1 MKPIKLII
9 SAFGPYAG
17 LMPEIDFTQFEE
29 KGLFLISGDTGAGK
43 TTIFD
48 AICFALYGTA
58 SGSYRSI
65 KNMRSEYADDNTESF
80 VEFYFSHQG
89 KMYRIKRYPS
99 YERPKKRGNG
109 TISEVEKAEL
119 SCDDGT
125 VTEGVKQVNAAV
137 LDILGIND
145 SQFKQIVMI
154 AQGEFYNL
162 LNAKTEERTQILRT
176 IFMTDGYK
184 NIEYRLKER
193 MDESYS
199 KKVKYENSISQYF
212 CDADIDKTS
221 SVYEEFITFTDK
233 LKESKSIWNIDD
245 MQRILKAAEDEAG
258 LKLTQLSE
266 KLKSA
271 EKLYA
276 DSMTKAAIV
285 KHDNEA
291 VKLYEKVLAE
301 YNSLIAKKDKMK
313 VLEEELKLTKAATYM
328 VNPHY
333 TKWKDKAGELKDN
346 LKAIEEI
353 REKLEKCEKELK
365 AAQDSYIEAVA
376 LEPQAQIL
384 SKRAEQLEN
393 EKQKY
398 SKKNELRQQLEV
410 LTDKKSSL
418 DLLCIKT
425 EEKKQALLKKIE
437 ELKAQTE
444 ELKTRPQELALCGAK
459 LDSLKRI
466 SQEISDIKKDIETYQ
481 KLNSELEEEQNLYI
495 NKRDKYD
502 KAHDRKCHAERAL
515 EENRAGILA
524 SKLTKGQ
531 RCPVCGS
538 IEHPFPAIMPDE
550 GMTEEYYKVISDEEE
565 TAQKEK
571 QDVYVK
577 AENKATLVKSL
588 KDGLSAEYK
597 SLADECKEIFLE
609 TEKNDA
615 EADNNTVSDT
625 GNSTDGDVIEDIT
638 KGVDY
643 WNNSIEALN
652 SKLTAQYKTFLS
664 DCELYQKCEKEFKE
678 LSEKEYEAVLYE
690 EKAVAQKISEI
701 NELTAQCK
709 AHLEALGELEYDD
722 ISGAEKE
729 YYEVLSMST
738 KIMKQ
743 IESTREL
750 KGVKEKDAA
759 VAKSQSEALREN
771 REKLLSEEKLLKEQ
785 YYMELHDK
793 KFTSEEE
800 FISHIMSDA
809 DITAM
814 EDNISTYKQNMTAV
828 SARFGEAKDKAE
840 GKIYQDETSVQEEV
854 TNNKHSYDE
863 LRTACE
869 LINSAI
875 NDNKERI
882 SSIEERKA
890 EYLKTDEEYRV
901 CQRMYNLVKG
911 QTGNGKITLEQYIQ
925 AAGFDGIIHAAN
937 KRLYPMSD
945 GQFELYRQSDTTGK
959 RSSTFLDLEVLDN
972 YTGKRRPVGNLSGG
986 ESFKASLSLALGLSD
1001 TVSSKLGGIQ
1011 MDALF
1016 IDEGFGT
1023 LDRKSIENA
1032 MDILTC
1038 LSQTDKLVG
1047 IISHREELM
1056 ESIPQQ
1062 IYVKKEKKGSCIEV
1076 IF

>member
-17 LMPEIDFTQFEE
+17 LMPEIDFTQFDE

-89 KMYRIKRYPS
+89 RMYRIKRYPS

-125 VTEGVKQVNAAV
+125 VTEGVKQVNSAV

-193 MDESYS
+193 MDENYS
-199 KKVKYENSISQYF
+199 QKIKYENSIAQYF
-212 CDADIDKTS
+212 CDADIDKNS
-221 SVYEEFITFTDK
+221 SVYEEYIAFADK

-245 MQRILKAAEDEAG
+245 MQRILKAAADEAE

-266 KLKSA
+266 KIKDA

-276 DSMTKAAIV
+276 DSMTKAAMV

-291 VKLYEKVLAE
+291 VKLYEKVLEE
-301 YNSLIAKKDKMK
+301 YNSLIEQKDKMK
-313 VLEEELKLTKAATYM
+313 SLEEELKLCKSATYM

-353 REKLEKCEKELK
+353 QEKLQKCEEELK
-365 AAQDSYIEAVA
+365 TAQTSYIEAVA

-384 SKRAEQLEN
+384 SKRAEQLET

-398 SKKNELRQQLEV
+398 SKRNELKKQLEA
-410 LTDKKSSL
+410 LMDKKSSL
-418 DLLCIKT
+418 DLLGIKT
-425 EEKKQALLKKIE
+425 EEKKQALLEKTEK
-437 ELKAQTE
+437 LKAQTE

-466 SQEISDIKKDIETYQ
+466 SQEISDIKKDIAAYK
-481 KLNSELEEEQNLYI
+481 KLKTELEEKQKTYI
-495 NKRDKYD
+495 SKRDKYD

-538 IEHPFPAIMPDE
+538 LEHPFLAVMPDE
-550 GMTEEYYKVISDEEE
+550 GMTEEYYKAISDEEE

-571 QDVYVK
+571 QAAYVK
-577 AENKATLVKSL
+577 AENTATLVKSSEN
-588 KDGLSAEYK
+588 GLAAAYK
-597 SLADECKEIFLE
+597 SLTDECMEILLE
-609 TEKNDA
+609 SDI
-615 EADNNTVSDT
+615 NNYTVSSIVNDT
-625 GNSTDGDVIEDIT
+625 GGKVLIEDIV

-643 WNNSIEALN
+643 WENSIAALN
-652 SKLTAQYKTFLS
+652 SKLTVQYDTFAS
-664 DCELYQKCEKEFKE
+664 DCKLCQKCEKELKE
-678 LSEKEYEAVLYE
+678 LSETEYEAALEE
-690 EKAVAQKISEI
+690 EKTVALKISEI
-701 NELTAQCK
+701 NEQTAQCT
-709 AHLEALGELEYDD
+709 ARLEALGELEYDD
-722 ISGAEKE
+722 LVSVQKE
-729 YYEVLSMST
+729 YNEALSMSA

-750 KGVKEKDAA
+750 KTQKEKEAA
-759 VAKSQSEALREN
+759 VAKSQSEALKEN
-771 REKLLSEEKLLKEQ
+771 MEKITSDEKLLKEQ
-785 YYMELHDK
+785 YYKELQDK
-793 KFTSEEE
+793 KFASEEE
-800 FISHIMSDA
+800 FVSHIMSET
-809 DITAM
+809 DITAT
-814 EDNISTYKQNMTAV
+814 EDNINTYKQNMTAV
-828 SARFGEAKDKAE
+828 SARLGEAKDKAA
-840 GKIYQDETSVQEEV
+840 GKIYQDETGVQEEV
-854 TNNKHSYDE
+854 INNKRIYDE
-863 LRTACE
+863 LRMECE
-869 LINSAI
+869 LVNSAI
-875 NDNKERI
+875 KDNENRI

-945 GQFELYRQSDTTGK
+945 GQFELYRQSDGTGK

-1023 LDRKSIENA
+1023 LDKKSIENA
-1032 MDILTC
+1032 MDILNS

-1062 IYVKKEKKGSCIEV
+1062 IYVKKEKKGSCIQV
-1076 IF
+1076 DTGV